1 MRFCYLLRYCPTQTE
16 TFVYRE
22 ASGLI
27 SRGHQVRAVAWE
39 PREDGDELPAWELRY
54 PPGRAGL
61 LHLLPRLGRTE
72 WLLRYQRPKRV
83 LQALWFAEQLSD
95 EECVHAHF
103 AGEAA
108 EWARLAWLERQIPY
122 GVTVHAVDL
131 YKPRPGLKEVL
142 TDARVVLTVSRY
154 NATLLRQ
161 RYGIEARVV
170 RCGVRPLAPSDP
182 RVGGVVSVARDV
194 PKKGLDL
201 LRAACAELGVEPE
214 LVGAEGPRP
223 FSEVRAALH
232 RACLFAL
239 PCREAPDGDRDG
251 IPVALMEAMSAGLPV
266 LTTSLEGISEL
277 VDETVGWV
285 VPPEDPSALAEAL
298 REALSCPEE
307 RLRRGRAARERVRA
321 HWSLDAQV
329 EGLLEAWA

>member
-1 MRFCYLLRYCPTQTE
+1 MST
-16 TFVYRE
+16 V
-22 ASGLI
+22 
-27 SRGHQVRAVAWE
+27 
-39 PREDGDELPAWELRY
+39 PR
-54 PPGRAGL
+54 
-61 LHLLPRLGRTE
+61 PR
-72 WLLRYQRPKRV
+72 
-83 LQALWFAEQLSD
+83 
-95 EECVHAHF
+95 
-103 AGEAA
+103 
-108 EWARLAWLERQIPY
+108 ARLQRAEKDGIKKVMSNLRFGGKKLEIRDTAEYVWGYLY
-122 GVTVHAVDL
+122 GEPVIGF
-131 YKPRPGLKEVL
+131 RW
-142 TDARVVLTVSRY
+142 
-154 NATLLRQ
+154 
-161 RYGIEARVV
+161 
-170 RCGVRPLAPSDP
+170 
-182 RVGGVVSVARDV
+182 V

-214 LVGAEGPRP
+214 LVGAEGPRA